1 MFLTELLKPDKT
13 DVCVDFHV
21 TNGFVGSKQI
31 VQEPGPMPVR
41 WNLKVTH
48 IGEATFGIETG
59 FDMSSLR
66 IWIGKADA
74 GDSIGSLKN
83 RGKCHSVCSLIRNQ
97 QAIELVTLD
106 AIERHHHPG
115 G

>member
-1 MFLTELLKPDKT
+1 
-13 DVCVDFHV
+13 
-21 TNGFVGSKQI
+21 
-31 VQEPGPMPVR
+31 MPVR